1 MSRIT
6 PAGRG
11 QHPDHGPG
19 PGSSRPASGSL
30 VRAAQDA
37 IERRVRS
44 SHEAMALQQSRFL
57 ARTITWALVGTAAA
71 GVAWLAL
78 AQTDEVVMAPGKLQ
92 PIGDVKTVQM
102 PVGGVLDQMLV
113 KEGQRVSKGQILL
126 RLDNETTLDR
136 RRSIQESIRAKQEQ
150 LQLKDLEVQRYLSL
164 NDTEQQ
170 VLERNLELESRILE
184 RLEKLYQVGATAEMQ
199 YLQQRNRV
207 REVEGELEKVK
218 VDRKRQ
224 QAILQQSSAQLQGE
238 LSELRSKL
246 TELSVNIRYQDVR
259 SPVDGLVFDLKPTG
273 PGFVAQG
280 SEPVMKIVPF
290 RDLQARVEI
299 ESSDIGFVQV
309 GKPAEI
315 SIDSFPAT
323 DFGVLEGRLASI
335 GSDALPPDERHQTYR
350 FPATIALN
358 SQQFRLKSGQ
368 VLPLQVGMSLTANI
382 KLRKVTYL
390 QLLLGE
396 FKSKTDSL
404 KRL

>member
-1 MSRIT
+1 MF
-6 PAGRG
+6 P
-11 QHPDHGPG
+11 
-19 PGSSRPASGSL
+19 RPRSGSL
-30 VRAAQDA
+30 VKATQDA

-44 SHEAMALQQSRFL
+44 SHESMALQQSRFL
-57 ARTITWALVGTAAA
+57 ARAITWALVGTAAA

-78 AQTDEVVMAPGKLQ
+78 AQTDEVVVAPGKLQ
-92 PIGDVKTVQM
+92 PIGDVSTVQM

-113 KEGQRVSKGQILL
+113 KEGQRVSKGQVLL
-126 RLDNETTLDR
+126 RLDNEATLDR
-136 RRSIQESIRAKQEQ
+136 RKSILESIQSKQEQ
-150 LQLKDLEVQRYLSL
+150 MQLKELELQRYLNL

-170 VLERNLELESRILE
+170 VLRRNLELEQQILE
-184 RLEKLYQVGATAEMQ
+184 RLEQLKQSGAAAELQ
-199 YLQQRNRV
+199 YLQQRNKV
-207 REVEGELEKVK
+207 REVEGELEKVQ
-218 VDRKRQ
+218 VDRTRQ
-224 QAILQQSSAQLQGE
+224 QAILEQSTAQLNGE
-238 LSELRSKL
+238 LSDLRSKL

-299 ESSDIGFVQV
+299 QSSDIGFVQV

-315 SIDSFPAT
+315 SIDSFPST
-323 DFGVLEGRLASI
+323 DFGVLEGRLKSI
-335 GSDALPPDERHQTYR
+335 GSDALPPDERNQTYR
-350 FPATIALN
+350 FPAIIALD
-358 SQQFRLKSGQ
+358 SQQFRMKSGQ
-368 VLPLQVGMSLTANI
+368 ELPLQVGMSLTANI